1 MLGSLRKTC
10 LLAASICLAIAKQ
23 LGIAI
28 TSKTQCLVFG
38 AMHKMFSDRQT
49 YMFTQSMIQMRTQN
63 PQGFP
68 VAVYIFK
75 DIGKKSFH
83 LINRIAQPSQ
93 ILYRNSS

>member
-1 MLGSLRKTC
+1 
-10 LLAASICLAIAKQ
+10 
-23 LGIAI
+23 
-28 TSKTQCLVFG
+28 
-38 AMHKMFSDRQT
+38 
-49 YMFTQSMIQMRTQN
+49 MIQMRTQN